1 MLDALRRML
10 TFYEE
15 LAEQGQG
22 SPTSQI
28 RVADALRRM
37 GDLHRSL
44 REYDDAEATLLQAL
58 AALEGL
64 IDDRPDETAPH
75 IQHARANYTLG
86 RVYRDM
92 GRRDE
97 GDSLI
102 QFAIAELEALPS
114 DAPQRRHIQELL
126 SRFRRD
132 VRRVPGE

>member
-1 MLDALRRML
+1 
-10 TFYEE
+10 
-15 LAEQGQG
+15 
-22 SPTSQI
+22 
-28 RVADALRRM
+28 M

-114 DAPQRRHIQELL
+114 NAPQRRHIQELL
-126 SRFRRD
+126 SRFRRE
-132 VRRVPGE
+132 VHRVPGE

>member
-1 MLDALRRML
+1 
-10 TFYEE
+10 
-15 LAEQGQG
+15 
-22 SPTSQI
+22 
-28 RVADALRRM
+28 M

-44 REYDDAEATLLQAL
+44 HEYDDAEAALLQAI
-58 AALEGL
+58 ASLERL
-64 IDDRPDETAPH
+64 IENMPDETEPH

-97 GDSLI
+97 GDALI
-102 QFAIAELEALPS
+102 QFAITELEALPN

-132 VRRVPGE
+132 VNRNAGGL